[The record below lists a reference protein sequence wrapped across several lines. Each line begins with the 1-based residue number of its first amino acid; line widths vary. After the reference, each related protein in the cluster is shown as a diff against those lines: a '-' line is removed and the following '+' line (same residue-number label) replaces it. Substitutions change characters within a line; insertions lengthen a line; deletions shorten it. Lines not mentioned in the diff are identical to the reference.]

1 MQGVIALPAH
11 IPCMSHNAENRN
23 RQPKGRP
30 TGGQFAEEAKSA
42 SGIALTGPAD
52 DRAAY
57 KALTEEIDRR
67 NGGLATQLSA
77 ILSAEQ
83 QANHLSIRSHLAA
96 VRPVLAEAGITQ
108 VRLDGWWGD
117 PDGAGCYI
125 DEIATTETGGEFI
138 HIEDYSASTEVNA
151 ALTHLSDGIAPID
164 DYAAALGQEMG
175 EPVYLHTIEDPDGL
189 FDEAK
194 LRAEGDELLGQVNR
208 ATHVKTFAEPGQRS
222 KWAADQALNALRH
235 GTDLTDPEDDHEVQ
249 TAIADAL
256 ANLRHL
262 ATRRGL
268 DFNDAIRVSARYET
282 DDLAEDMGH
291 QSGE

>member
-1 MQGVIALPAH
+1 MNTHTQDRA
-11 IPCMSHNAENRN
+11 

-42 SGIALTGPAD
+42 SGIALTDPAD

-108 VRLDGWWGD
+108 VRLNGWWGD
-117 PDGAGCYI
+117 PEGAGCYI
-125 DEIATTETGGEFI
+125 DEIATTDSDGFI
-138 HIEDYSASTEVNA
+138 FVEDYQASTEVKA

-164 DYAAALGQEMG
+164 DYAAALGKEQG
-175 EPVYLHTIEDPDGL
+175 KPVYLHTTEDPDGL

-235 GTDLTDPEDDHEVQ
+235 GTDLTDPEDDHDVRV
-249 TAIADAL
+249 AITDAL

-262 ATRRGL
+262 AARRGL
-268 DFNDAIRVSARYET
+268 DFEDAIRVSARYET
-282 DDLAEDMGH
+282 DDLAEDLKI
-291 QSGE
+291 QQ